1 MFVLLS
7 ILLLFTTGVAEEQ
20 PTAAE
25 IGSMR
30 VYLTP
35 EQARAQIFPKAEF
48 HQVTTVPLPR
58 SEGRAHRSGSF
69 AADSL
74 RLYIAYAD
82 EGEPLGY
89 TVVLNEIGK
98 YRPITFMV
106 GVTRDFRIKD
116 VAVLVYRE
124 SRGGEVRRTRFL
136 RQYRGKRTSDPVR
149 INRDIINITGATLSV
164 RALNRGVRE
173 SVALVKQLYGP
184 ASDP

>member
-1 MFVLLS
+1 MFMLLS
-7 ILLLFTTGVAEEQ
+7 ILLLSTMAVGEEM

-25 IGSMR
+25 IGSIR

-35 EQARAQIFPKAEF
+35 IQARSRIFPKAEY
-48 HQVTTVPLPR
+48 HELTMVRLPSSQGPANR
-58 SEGRAHRSGSF
+58 IESF

-74 RLYIAYAD
+74 QLYIAYRED
-82 EGEPLGY
+82 GKQLGY
-89 TVVLNEIGK
+89 SVVLNEIGK

-124 SRGGEVRRTRFL
+124 SRGGEVRRARFL

-173 SVALVKQLYGP
+173 SVHLLKQLYGP
-184 ASDP
+184 ASKP

>member
-1 MFVLLS
+1 MFAVLS
-7 ILLLFTTGVAEEQ
+7 ILLLSAAAVSEEML
-20 PTAAE
+20 TAAE
-25 IGSMR
+25 IGSIR

-35 EQARAQIFPKAEF
+35 EQARSKIFPKAE
-48 HQVTTVPLPR
+48 HHEVTTVPLPR
-58 SEGRAHRSGSF
+58 SQGRVNRIESF

-74 RLYIAYAD
+74 ELYIAYAED
-82 EGEPLGY
+82 GKQLGY
-89 TVVLNEIGK
+89 SVLLHEIGK

-124 SRGGEVRRTRFL
+124 SRGGEVRRARFL
-136 RQYRGKRTSDPVR
+136 RQYKGKRTSDPVR

-173 SVALVKQLYGP
+173 SVHLVKQLYGP
-184 ASDP
+184 APNL

>member
-1 MFVLLS
+1 MLALLS
-7 ILLLFTTGVAEEQ
+7 ILLAAAVGAAEEA
-20 PTAAE
+20 PTPEE
-25 IGSMR
+25 IGSIR

-35 EQARAQIFPKAEF
+35 EQARGRIFPKAEF
-48 HQVTTVPLPR
+48 HQQAMVPIPR
-58 SEGRAHRSGSF
+58 SGGNAPPIASF

-74 RLYIAYAD
+74 QLYIAYAE
-82 EGEPLGY
+82 EGKPLGY
-89 TVVLNEIGK
+89 SVVLNEIGK
-98 YRPITFMV
+98 YRPISFMV

-124 SRGGEVRRTRFL
+124 SRGGEVRRARFL

-173 SVALVKQLYGP
+173 SVRLVKQLYGSAAHP
-184 ASDP
+184 

>member
-1 MFVLLS
+1 MSALLS
-7 ILLLFTTGVAEEQ
+7 ILLLAAVAVGEEM

-35 EQARAQIFPKAEF
+35 EQARSKIFPKAARHEMA
-48 HQVTTVPLPR
+48 TVPLARP
-58 SEGRAHRSGSF
+58 EGRVNQIDSF

-74 RLYIAYAD
+74 QLYIAYAED
-82 EGEPLGY
+82 GEQRGY
-89 TVVLNEIGK
+89 SVVLNEIGK

-106 GVTRDFRIKD
+106 GVTRDFRVKD

-124 SRGGEVRRTRFL
+124 SRGGEIRRERFL

-173 SVALVKQLYGP
+173 SVHLIRQLFGP
-184 ASDP
+184 P

>member
-1 MFVLLS
+1 MFILLS
-7 ILLLFTTGVAEEQ
+7 ILLLSTMAAGEEM

-25 IGSMR
+25 IGSIR

-35 EQARAQIFPKAEF
+35 IQARARIFPKAEY
-48 HQVTTVPLPR
+48 HELTMVRLPSSQGPANR
-58 SEGRAHRSGSF
+58 IESF

-74 RLYIAYAD
+74 QLYIAYAED
-82 EGEPLGY
+82 GKQLGY
-89 TVVLNEIGK
+89 SVVLNEIGK

-124 SRGGEVRRTRFL
+124 SRGGEVRRARFL
-136 RQYRGKRTSDPVR
+136 RQYRGKGTSDPVR

-173 SVALVKQLYGP
+173 SVHLLKQLYGP
-184 ASDP
+184 ASKP